1 LWQKAVDNYTKVAD
15 DRFMKHNCGNQEI
28 VERDLSLRIP
38 LTAKEQDRFRA
49 YLKRTDKKAG
59 AFARTA
65 ILAAM
70 AKDDEK

>member
-1 LWQKAVDNYTKVAD
+1 MVAD
-15 DRFMKHNCGNQEI
+15 DRHMGYKRRKPLNKD
-28 VERDLSLRIP
+28 VSLRVP
-38 LTAKEQDRFRA
+38 FEEQEVANFRA

-70 AKDDEK
+70 AKDDQK